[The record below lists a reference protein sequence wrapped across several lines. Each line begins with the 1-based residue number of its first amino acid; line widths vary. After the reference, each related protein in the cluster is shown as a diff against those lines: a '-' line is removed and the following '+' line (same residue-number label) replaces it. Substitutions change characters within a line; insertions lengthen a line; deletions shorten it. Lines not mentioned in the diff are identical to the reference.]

1 MTALPKDSGET
12 QTRLSCNAL
21 EICLNRTQVSENLK
35 FHSGMLRKVLRTIL
49 DLMRRI
55 SMKITK
61 SYTLRHLLERIPV
74 RPGRVFLAMLWKS
87 VLMSYRSLNI

>member
-1 MTALPKDSGET
+1 MTPKTPLRKDSGET
-12 QTRLSCNAL
+12 RTRFSCNAL

-55 SMKITK
+55 SMKITEND
-61 SYTLRHLLERIPV
+61 T
-74 RPGRVFLAMLWKS
+74 
-87 VLMSYRSLNI
+87 